1 MFFKKCVQL
10 FFSPVL
16 IKTALQWKTNF
27 FSLHSDMLTAVDPM
41 LLGCLDKS
49 VFRQMR
55 ECEPMETNDGE
66 FHPKLVRMCMCAHV
80 CKCVFLRIYAPL
92 LGVQSSSILC
102 CCRVIFYTRQKK
114 AVEGG
119 NELFS
124 LTPSRIPPSASLLYP
139 VPSLPSTSILS
150 ALSPT
155 LFCSLSPSVYVQ
167 GTICDC
173 EIRPYAVTFR
183 LVLFKANC
191 ILIICFLVI
200 CLYFSKKKKK
210 KVFLSPFFFG
220 SPFSSDLGL
229 PSRG

>member
-1 MFFKKCVQL
+1 
-10 FFSPVL
+10 
-16 IKTALQWKTNF
+16 
-27 FSLHSDMLTAVDPM
+27 M

-49 VFRQMR
+49 VCRQMR
-55 ECEPMETNDGE
+55 ECEHIESNGSVSPQACQNVYVHTC
-66 FHPKLVRMCMCAHV
+66 VQV
-80 CKCVFLRIYAPL
+80 CFPPHLCPPHLS
-92 LGVQSSSILC
+92 VQLSSILC

-124 LTPSRIPPSASLLYP
+124 FTPSRIPPSALLLYP
-139 VPSLPSTSILS
+139 VPSLSSTFILS
-150 ALSPT
+150 ALSPP

-173 EIRPYAVTFR
+173 EIRPCGVTIHTA
-183 LVLFKANC
+183 LFKANYS
-191 ILIICFLVI
+191 LIICLLGFSVI
-200 CLYFSKKKKK
+200 CLYFGK